1 MSDALSEILQL
12 VEARTFVSGRMVAG
26 GDWAVRFPPPDKIK
40 FTALLT
46 GGCWLEM
53 DSLLSPVWL
62 DPGDVIAVNGRLAFT
77 LTSRPGRSPV
87 EAASLFRQNG
97 EAQAGDGSDVSLIG
111 GHVAVEV
118 RRGEALMDVL
128 PPLIHVRGAS
138 PGAMRL
144 RWLLEGLATETGSA
158 RPGAG
163 LAASHL
169 AQLLFLELLR
179 AHLAQAVAGS
189 SSGAGWLAAL
199 ADPRLAPA
207 LRLLHGDPSRP
218 VTLDELANACAMSRT
233 AFAVRFR
240 ITTGQTPMNYLTE
253 WRMRVAERGLR
264 GRDPVAVVAR
274 SVGYASESAFSTAF
288 KRATGLSP
296 GSYRRQASN

>member
-40 FTALLT
+40 FTAMLT

-53 DSLLSPVWL
+53 DGLLAPVWL
-62 DPGDVIAVNGRLAFT
+62 DAGDVIAVNGRLAFT

-87 EAASLFRQNG
+87 EAASLFRLDG

-111 GHVAVEV
+111 GHVAVEA
-118 RRGEALMDVL
+118 RRGEALVDVL

-138 PGAMRL
+138 PGAARL
-144 RWLLEGLATETGSA
+144 RWLLDGLAVETGST
-158 RPGAG
+158 RPGAD

-169 AQLLFLELLR
+169 AQLMFLELLR
-179 AHLAQAVAGS
+179 AHLVQAVAGS
-189 SSGAGWLAAL
+189 ATGWLAAL

-207 LRLLHGDPSRP
+207 LRLIHGDPSRL
-218 VTLDELANACAMSRT
+218 VTLDELAAACAMSRT

-240 ITTGQTPMNYLTE
+240 TTTGQTPMTYLTT
-253 WRMRVAERGLR
+253 WRMRLAERGLR
-264 GRDPVAVVAR
+264 GHDPVAAVAR
-274 SVGYASESAFSTAF
+274 SVGYASDSAFSTAF
-288 KRATGLSP
+288 KRATGLPP
-296 GSYRRQASN
+296 GSYRRQSAA